1 MTYLLR
7 IDVSARG
14 AASHSRRFADE
25 AAKHVLSRCKL
36 ERVIHR
42 DIAGDL
48 MAPVTSTYV
57 QAMLT
62 HTSREASAGVSAL
75 SLSEQLIDEL
85 DAAQAL
91 LISSPIHNYTVPAAL
106 KSWIDHIV
114 RVGRT
119 FKSTPGGKVG
129 TLADRPTLVIAAS
142 GGYFSGSAGP
152 RQPDFFTPYID
163 AVLATIGIRSV
174 KHIRL
179 EGMSRGEEAVRRAYA
194 QAHETLSSWP
204 TG

>member
-14 AASHSRRFADE
+14 VASHSRRFADE
-25 AAKHVLSRCKL
+25 AAEQLLSRSKIG
-36 ERVIHR
+36 RVVHR

-48 MAPVTSTYV
+48 MAPVGSEYV
-57 QAMLT
+57 RAMLA
-62 HTSREASAGVSAL
+62 HTSREASAGVPVL
-75 SLSEQLIDEL
+75 SLSERLIDEL
-85 DAAQAL
+85 DAAQVL
-91 LISSPIHNYTVPAAL
+91 LISTPIHNYTVPAAL
-106 KSWIDHIV
+106 KAWIDHVV

-129 TLADRPTLVIAAS
+129 TLADRPTLVVAAS
-142 GGYFSGSAGP
+142 GGYFSGASAP
-152 RQPDFFTPYID
+152 QPDFFTPYVD

-179 EGMSRGEEAVRRAYA
+179 EGMTRGEDAVQRAYA
-194 QAHETLSSWP
+194 QAREALSSWSP
-204 TG
+204 T